1 MTNRREVLKAG
12 GAATIAGL
20 SGCLGGGSGSGDTIQ
35 LGCAISLSGQYANAG
50 TNIQKG
56 QDFMVEKINADG
68 GLEVDGSQREV
79 EIKYYDDQSEPSTS
93 SSRIQQLIT
102 EDGIDLILGPVTSGI
117 TYATLPIVENNDAV
131 MVQGYGIATKIFE
144 EYGSNGY
151 VFCTIVSASDTP
163 VTSLEAFTNPD
174 VVGEP
179 VETVAM
185 FSDKGT
191 YPQSLRDA
199 ITGPLADEFG
209 YEMLVDENVESGV
222 KDLSPVINAAKDSN
236 ADLFIMNTHAATGQL
251 ATNQMANLDYS
262 PKAVWASFG
271 GFTTSDY
278 HDALGARSRYQ
289 TGFAQ
294 YSPNWE
300 YDDPFFGSNGEF
312 ATAYEE
318 EFGNAPAFTQADG
331 ANIVET
337 MALAVQEAGSTDVG
351 DVRSALQ
358 GLDQQ
363 TLFGRV
369 NFGPEGRIKKPT
381 GLLQR
386 QGSDGSE
393 STIVYPDELAV
404 QDDAQLVYPIPDWSE
419 R

>member
-1 MTNRREVLKAG
+1 MTNRRKVLKAG
-12 GAATIAGL
+12 GVATIAGL
-20 SGCLGGGSGSGDTIQ
+20 SGCLGGVGGGGGGDTIQ

-56 QDFMVEKINADG
+56 QDFMVEKINAEG
-68 GLEVDGSQREV
+68 GLEVDGTQREV

-131 MVQGYGIATKIFE
+131 MVQGYGIASKIFE

-174 VVGEP
+174 VVDEP

-199 ITGPLADEFG
+199 ITGSLADEFG

-251 ATNQMANLDYS
+251 ATNQMSNLEYS

-300 YDDPFFGSNGEF
+300 YD
-312 ATAYEE
+312 
-318 EFGNAPAFTQADG
+318 

-393 STIVYPDELAV
+393 STIVYPDALTV
-404 QDDAQLVYPIPDWSE
+404 QDDAELVYPMPDWSE